1 MTAGL
6 CVCVILVVLCTSC
19 LGLPFS
25 TPPHDRGQR
34 AVSAPAE
41 AHPENEMHTLE
52 EPHYRHKRS
61 SSQLKSLP
69 AAEDDVESR
78 ANLSELL
85 ARIISS
91 RKGSVRRNST
101 ANSRS
106 SALSANHRI
115 ADRDYLGWMDFGRRS
130 AEEYEYPS

>member
-6 CVCVILVVLCTSC
+6 CVCVLLAVLCTSC

-25 TPPHDRGQR
+25 TPHLDQGQR
-34 AVSAPAE
+34 SVSAPAE
-41 AHPENEMHTLE
+41 ARPDPNLASFGETHT
-52 EPHYRHKRS
+52 RHKRS
-61 SSQLKSLP
+61 ISQLKSLP
-69 AAEDDVESR
+69 ATEEEADSR

-106 SALSANHRI
+106 SALSASHRI